1 MNTEK
6 GMTVRM
12 NIWLVI
18 LGMMVATYIPRLIPL
33 ITLTDRPLP
42 PFFRRFLQFI
52 PYTAL
57 GALII
62 PGVMDATPGKP
73 MAALAGLGTAVVCS
87 WFKGG
92 VVLSI
97 IAAIVVVFFML
108 CFFPC

>member
-1 MNTEK
+1 MK
-6 GMTVRM
+6 
-12 NIWLVI
+12 IWFVI
-18 LGMMVATYIPRLIPL
+18 LGMMAVTFVPRLIPL

-42 PFFRRFLQFI
+42 AFLRRFLQFI

-62 PGVMDATPGKP
+62 PGVMGATPGKP
-73 MAALAGLGTAVVCS
+73 LAALVGLGTAVVCS

-97 IAAIVVVFFML
+97 IAAIAVTFIML